1 MTGSKILCY
10 LSFIK
15 TSFFYIF
22 TGHTSVKMCE
32 RLMANIQMV
41 ETVRKA
47 FMSREAF
54 NVHPTTKHKE
64 QDPFPDHLKGMWFLL
79 KEDVVSCIEGREV
92 VKMFPVD
99 GSKPTEVPVPKKC
112 CDIYGKGCKKVEGE
126 FVRKLHEC
134 FPSVRNVI
142 PS

>member
-1 MTGSKILCY
+1 MTRSKILCY

-22 TGHTSVKMCE
+22 TGHTSAKMCE

-41 ETVRKA
+41 EAIRKA
-47 FMSREAF
+47 FKSREAF

-64 QDPFPDHLKGMWFLL
+64 QDPFPDHLKGMWFVL

-99 GSKPTEVPVPKKC
+99 ESKPTEVPVPKKC
-112 CDIYGKGCKKVEGE
+112 CDIYRKGAKRLRMNLTGNYTNASQVSEM
-126 FVRKLHEC
+126 
-134 FPSVRNVI
+134 
-142 PS
+142 